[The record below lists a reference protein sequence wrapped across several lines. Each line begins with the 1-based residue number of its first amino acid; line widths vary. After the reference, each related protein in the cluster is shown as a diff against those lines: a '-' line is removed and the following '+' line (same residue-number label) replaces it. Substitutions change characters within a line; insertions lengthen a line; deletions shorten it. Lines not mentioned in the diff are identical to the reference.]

1 MQLFE
6 HLVTDRQ
13 AVHDGSLDLSEL
25 DRRHLSVSSA
35 HTIEGGLRAPEESG
49 AESQS

>member
-1 MQLFE
+1 MQLLQ

-13 AVHDGSLDLSEL
+13 AVHDGSLYLSEF

-35 HTIEGGLRAPEESG
+35 HVIEGDLRAPEESG